1 MEFTTQFTKHP
12 RVRANSGS
20 GVKVLYTPRFDE
32 AGNMDLVESGREN
45 LYDFIQSHADSCN
58 IHLILER
65 FARGDVSVL
74 SRTQGSFGDFTDMP
88 GSYAELLN
96 TVISGEQYFMG
107 LPIETRAKFDHSF
120 QKWLVSS
127 GSAEWLEKMGV
138 KLEPEPTTQ
147 TAPSVEPP
155 AIAVTE

>member
-1 MEFTTQFTKHP
+1 MEFATQFTKRP

-20 GVKVLYTPRFDE
+20 GVKALYTPRFDE

-96 TVISGEQYFMG
+96 TVIAGEQYFMG

-147 TAPSVEPP
+147 VTPSVEPP
-155 AIAVTE
+155 TVAVTE